1 MLYQI
6 DDRINL
12 QSQLTQYSESK
23 MEEKSWQ
30 GFRESGFRVF
40 FVGLFSLLIAFI
52 IYSKLTMPSSDPLS
66 VESHELIE
74 LAYGMLAIIAASMA
88 SSLYGAYI
96 IFQSHQMRTAVGA
109 GSGRSLISFITNAFS
124 NRKYWTI
131 MVVAAISYGIFFGFL
146 SQILVYRPDVSFTE
160 RGIEVPSVDMIPCCS
175 APGYMPMLTVY
186 ITDHF
191 LILIIPVNVILAAV
205 VSMLVGF
212 NVALSIFA
220 YRMKR
225 SMHAKTSL
233 VGGIG
238 ATSGLFVGCPT
249 CAGSILSAVLGV
261 GVAGAGTSASVLAPF
276 HTLFIAASIPAL
288 IIAPFLIARSI
299 RSLSSCSSSNSNNN
313 NLT

>member
-1 MLYQI
+1 M
-6 DDRINL
+6 D
-12 QSQLTQYSESK
+12 
-23 MEEKSWQ
+23 EKRWQ
-30 GFRESGFRVF
+30 AMRESGFRVL
-40 FVGLFSLLIAFI
+40 FVGLFSLVIAFV
-52 IYSKLTMPSSDPLS
+52 IYSRLTVPSSDATAVVMATQLTN
-66 VESHELIE
+66 
-74 LAYGMLAIIAASMA
+74 LAYAMLAITAASMA
-88 SSLYGAYI
+88 AMAYGTYT
-96 IFQSHQMRTAVGA
+96 IFRSEQMRTAGTSSFV
-109 GSGRSLISFITNAFS
+109 SFITGAFAS
-124 NRKYWTI
+124 RNYWKI
-131 MVVAAISYGIFFGFL
+131 MAIAAIGYGIFFGFL

-205 VSMLVGF
+205 VSMFVGF

-276 HTLFIAASIPAL
+276 QTLFIAASIPAL

-299 RSLSSCSSSNSNNN
+299 RSLSSCSSSSGNNN

>member
-1 MLYQI
+1 M
-6 DDRINL
+6 D
-12 QSQLTQYSESK
+12 
-23 MEEKSWQ
+23 EKRWQ
-30 GFRESGFRVF
+30 AMRESGFRVL
-40 FVGLFSLLIAFI
+40 FVGLFSLVIAFV
-52 IYSKLTMPSSDPLS
+52 IYSRLTVPSSDATAVVMATQLTN
-66 VESHELIE
+66 
-74 LAYGMLAIIAASMA
+74 LAYAMLAITAASMA
-88 SSLYGAYI
+88 AMAYGTYT
-96 IFQSHQMRTAVGA
+96 IFRSEQMRTAGT
-109 GSGRSLISFITNAFS
+109 SSLVSFITGAFAS
-124 NRKYWTI
+124 RNYWKI
-131 MVVAAISYGIFFGFL
+131 MAIAAIGYGIFFGFL

-220 YRMKR
+220 YRMKS

-276 HTLFIAASIPAL
+276 QTLFIAASIPAL

-299 RSLSSCSSSNSNNN
+299 KSLSSCSSNSSSSNN

>member
-1 MLYQI
+1 M
-6 DDRINL
+6 D
-12 QSQLTQYSESK
+12 
-23 MEEKSWQ
+23 EKRWQ
-30 GFRESGFRVF
+30 AMRESGFRVL
-40 FVGLFSLLIAFI
+40 FVGLFSLVIAFV
-52 IYSKLTMPSSDPLS
+52 IYSRLTVPSSDTTAVVMATQLTN
-66 VESHELIE
+66 
-74 LAYGMLAIIAASMA
+74 LAYAMLAITAASMA
-88 SSLYGAYI
+88 AMAYGTYT
-96 IFQSHQMRTAVGA
+96 IFRSEQMRTAGTSSFV
-109 GSGRSLISFITNAFS
+109 SFITGAFAS
-124 NRKYWTI
+124 RNYWKI
-131 MVVAAISYGIFFGFL
+131 MAIAAIGYGIFFGFL

-205 VSMLVGF
+205 VSMFVGF

-276 HTLFIAASIPAL
+276 QTLFIAASIPAL

-299 RSLSSCSSSNSNNN
+299 RSLSSCSSSSSSNNN

>member
-1 MLYQI
+1 M
-6 DDRINL
+6 D
-12 QSQLTQYSESK
+12 
-23 MEEKSWQ
+23 EKRWQ
-30 GFRESGFRVF
+30 AMRESGFRVL
-40 FVGLFSLLIAFI
+40 FVGLFSLVIAFV
-52 IYSKLTMPSSDPLS
+52 IYSRFTVPSSDATAVVMATQLTN
-66 VESHELIE
+66 
-74 LAYGMLAIIAASMA
+74 LAYAMLAITAASMA
-88 SSLYGAYI
+88 AMAYGTYT
-96 IFQSHQMRTAVGA
+96 IFRSEQMRTAGT
-109 GSGRSLISFITNAFS
+109 SSLVSFITGAFAS
-124 NRKYWTI
+124 RNYWKI
-131 MVVAAISYGIFFGFL
+131 MAVAAIGYGIFFGFL

-205 VSMLVGF
+205 VSMFVGF

-276 HTLFIAASIPAL
+276 QTLFIAASIPAL
-288 IIAPFLIARSI
+288 VIAPFLIARSI
-299 RSLSSCSSSNSNNN
+299 RSLSSCSSSSSNN

>member
-1 MLYQI
+1 M
-6 DDRINL
+6 N
-12 QSQLTQYSESK
+12 
-23 MEEKSWQ
+23 EKRWQ
-30 GFRESGFRVF
+30 ATRESGFRVL
-40 FVGLFSLLIAFI
+40 FVGLFSLVIAFV
-52 IYSKLTMPSSDPLS
+52 IYSRLTVPSSDSTAVVMATQLTN
-66 VESHELIE
+66 
-74 LAYGMLAIIAASMA
+74 LAYAMLAITAASMA
-88 SSLYGAYI
+88 AMAYGTYT
-96 IFQSHQMRTAVGA
+96 IFRSEQMRTAGT
-109 GSGRSLISFITNAFS
+109 SSLISFITGAFAS
-124 NRKYWTI
+124 RNYWKI
-131 MVVAAISYGIFFGFL
+131 MAIAAIGYGIFFGFL

-160 RGIEVPSVDMIPCCS
+160 KGIKVPSVDMIPCCS

-276 HTLFIAASIPAL
+276 QTLFIAASIPAL

-299 RSLSSCSSSNSNNN
+299 RSLSSCCCSSNNNNNN